1 MKIQANMST
10 FQFSE
15 NAKNVQEKRTIK
27 ESIPNLANQA
37 VKVSISKEGYNNYR
51 SSISANQSFDDIA
64 TQKEMLKSSNL
75 SADLNYSFNFK
86 ISESLSDE
94 DRKAAGYSTLSMNGR
109 VTNIAETYTSLYDEI
124 VRGYE
129 NGTRKINVADSE
141 SETGYRALTM
151 EEELNALDEAY
162 EKAAKT
168 VETLAQQQPK
178 VQKAFEEYRS
188 KLEKI
193 GTSRTELANAY
204 EKQSQ
209 DSTENVVENIY
220 EKMIAARDNWKSTYS
235 VSAKSEAWQG
245 MLSVINTMFPQ
256 RN

>member
-1 MKIQANMST
+1 MKIQDNMST
-10 FQFSE
+10 FQFSD
-15 NAKNVQEKRTIK
+15 NAKVTQEKQTIK
-27 ESIPNLANQA
+27 ESISNLANQA

-51 SSISANQSFDDIA
+51 SSISANQSFDDMA

-75 SADLNYSFNFK
+75 STDPNYSFSFK

-124 VRGYE
+124 VQGYE
-129 NGTRKINVADSE
+129 NGTRKVNVADGE
-141 SETGYRALTM
+141 SETGYRTLTM
-151 EEELNALDEAY
+151 EEELDALDEAY
-162 EKAAKT
+162 ERAAET
-168 VETLAQQQPK
+168 VEALAQQQPK

-220 EKMIAARDNWKSTYS
+220 EKMIAARDSWKSTYS
-235 VSAKSEAWQG
+235 VSGKSEAWQG
-245 MLSVINTMFPQ
+245 MLSVINTMFSQ
-256 RN
+256 KI